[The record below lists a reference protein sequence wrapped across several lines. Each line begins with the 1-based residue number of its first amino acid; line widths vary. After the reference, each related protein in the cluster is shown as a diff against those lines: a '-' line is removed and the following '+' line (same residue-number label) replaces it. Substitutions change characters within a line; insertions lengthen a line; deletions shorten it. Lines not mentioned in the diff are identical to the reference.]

1 LRSDPTPGDL
11 AYRFTSNRLCL
22 DFLATI
28 GEVGHR
34 DIERIGTPGAY
45 SSWISAAGVLEP
57 APLVSVSDIAE
68 ALMFRRALR
77 GYFEAAVGRAD
88 PPPEA
93 IAELNLRARRPAPLL
108 EMASDGK
115 TVARRSSTPGDAALA
130 AVARDAL
137 LLVAEGLLPRVKQ
150 CMDPTCRM
158 FFLDTSRGNNRV
170 WCSTEGRGCG
180 NKAKKRAFRARA
192 SDLTPAAGR

>member
-1 LRSDPTPGDL
+1 MRSVLTPGDL

-34 DIERIGTPGAY
+34 DIERIGTPSLY
-45 SSWISAAGVLEP
+45 SSWLAAACVFDP
-57 APLVSVSDIAE
+57 APLVSGSDVAE
-68 ALMFRRALR
+68 ARALRRALR
-77 GYFEAAVGRAD
+77 GYFEASVAGTD
-88 PPPEA
+88 PSPDA
-93 IAELNLRARRPAPLL
+93 IAEINLSARRPAPVL
-108 EMASDGK
+108 EMAADGRAV
-115 TVARRSSTPGDAALA
+115 TRRSSAPGDAALA
-130 AVARDAL
+130 AIARDAL

-150 CMDPTCRM
+150 CKDPTCRM
-158 FFLDTSRGNNRV
+158 FFLDTSRGNNRI

-192 SDLTPAAGR
+192 SDLTPATET